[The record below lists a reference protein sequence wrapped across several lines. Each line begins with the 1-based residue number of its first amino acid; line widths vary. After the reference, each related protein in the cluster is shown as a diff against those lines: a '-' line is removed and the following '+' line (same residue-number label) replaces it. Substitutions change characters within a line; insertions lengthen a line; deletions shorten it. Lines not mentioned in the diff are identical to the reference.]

1 MHKSR
6 SGKAL
11 ITGGK
16 MEWKKLF
23 QSIILDRGLAYYERG
38 LVTDYRQGTNLI
50 RATVQG
56 SEEYDVRIRTEREQ
70 IVDMECDCPYAER
83 GIYCKHMAAVLFYM
97 EEEMETLSD
106 GKRGKDAGAGS
117 RGIDGKE
124 EIKKLIEEADAGI
137 VRDFLA
143 EILRKDEKLLSQF
156 KNILGCE
163 VSPEDM
169 ERFKR
174 QIDQIFYKFS
184 RNQGYIGYSEA
195 CILISDLEEILDTD
209 VERMLE
215 KQHYREA
222 FELTSYILE
231 RIEEQPMDDSD
242 GGIGELAGM
251 SMDIWYRIL
260 ESCDLELKRELFKW
274 CIGYLKNMEDK
285 SIADFVEDILI
296 DGFEEEEFLAYK
308 FSFTLEQAE
317 KCKEKEDSWS
327 CRYGAERWALLH
339 IMVMEEQGLPQ
350 EKIEEYCKDNL
361 ELSDVRRHYIGSCI
375 RDERYEEAIHVLE
388 ESKRTDS
395 VYPGLVAA
403 HSLVLKDLLKQIG
416 RKEDYMKE
424 LWSLVL
430 EYKAG
435 DLEIYKEL
443 KALYSEE
450 EWKEQREKVFTK
462 LSANTCVEELYKE
475 EKLYDRLLKN
485 VLDCPGLYKLT
496 KYEKCL
502 KALYPQEL
510 LTKYESVVSIMAE
523 HAAARNQYSE
533 LVNILKKMEEYPGGV
548 EKVKEIAD
556 SWRVMY
562 KRRKALMDELNRL

>member
-1 MHKSR
+1 
-6 SGKAL
+6 
-11 ITGGK
+11 
-16 MEWKKLF
+16 MEWRKLF
-23 QSIILDRGLAYYERG
+23 QSVILDRGLAYYERG

-56 SEEYDVRIRTEREQ
+56 SEEYDVRIRMEGDK

-83 GIYCKHMAAVLFYM
+83 GEDCKHMAAVLFYM
-97 EEEMETLSD
+97 EEEMETRSD
-106 GKRGKDAGAGS
+106 GKLGKDVSADS
-117 RGIDGKE
+117 RSKGGKE
-124 EIKKLIEEADAGI
+124 DIKKLIEEADAGI
-137 VRDFLA
+137 VHDFLA

-156 KNILGCE
+156 KHILGCE
-163 VSPEDM
+163 ISPEDK

-184 RNQGYIGYSEA
+184 RRQGYIGYSEA
-195 CILISDLEEILDTD
+195 CILISELEEVLDTD

-215 KQHYREA
+215 KHHYGEA

-231 RIEEQPMDDSD
+231 KIEEQPMDDSD

-260 ESCDLELKRELFKW
+260 DSCDLELKRELFKW
-274 CIGYLKNMEDK
+274 CVGYLKNTEDEY
-285 SIADFVEDILI
+285 IADFVEDILI

-317 KCKEKEDSWS
+317 KYKEKKDLWS

-339 IMVMEEQGLPQ
+339 IIVMEEQGYPQ

-361 ELSDVRRHYIGSCI
+361 ELSDVRKYYIESCI
-375 RDERYEEAIHVLE
+375 RDEKYEEAIHLLE
-388 ESKRTDS
+388 ESKRADS

-430 EYKAG
+430 DYKAG

-443 KALYSEE
+443 KALYTEE
-450 EWKEQREKVFTK
+450 EWEEQREKVFSK
-462 LSANTCVEELYKE
+462 LSRNICVEELYKE
-475 EKLYDRLLKN
+475 EKFYDRLLKN
-485 VLDCPGLYKLT
+485 VLECPELYKLT
-496 KYEKCL
+496 KYENCL

-510 LTKYESVVSIMAE
+510 LTKYESVVGIMAE
-523 HAAARNQYSE
+523 RASARNQYSE
-533 LVNILKKMEEYPGGV
+533 LVNILKKMEKYPGGM
-548 EKVKEIAD
+548 EKAKEIAD
-556 SWRVMY
+556 SWRVRY
-562 KRRKALMDELNRL
+562 KRRKAMMDELNRL